1 MPERKER
8 PQLPALGDVPYM
20 PAVGDSPCRFDC

>member
-1 MPERKER
+1 MPAHKER
-8 PQLPALGDVPYM
+8 PQLPTLWDIPYV